1 MMEGTFAAESALYS
15 IVPEHVPKPLAWG
28 TYRSEPDIHYY
39 ICDFVDMLDEVPD
52 ARRWAETIAKLHLNS
67 MGKSPNGKFGFEVTT
82 HLANV
87 PVNNN
92 WNDSWESFWTQ
103 QLRSL
108 LEQEETIRGPDEEFA
123 VLKSALYEKV
133 IPRLLGP
140 LETGGRRI
148 KPCLIHSDL
157 WPGNIKPKTYTDEL
171 CMFDACAYWGHN
183 EGMSCI

>member
-108 LEQEETIRGPDEEFA
+108 LEQEETIRGPDEEFT